1 MGGQPGPRPSGV
13 MDCLAILTQQLH
25 DPPPLS
31 TPTPGGTGW
40 PSGGAGC
47 IHPRPS
53 PVVTRPS
60 ASWVRSQVISI
71 KPWRYCE
78 LSRVQRPGRPRAGW
92 GGGLGRECLGLAPS
106 AQLKTDL
113 RGHPSLSAPGDSPRP
128 PPMSPATPSL
138 SSCKW
143 RSQAHSLSQ
152 SPPALGE
159 PHLPHECW
167 SLFLHFPVQNAV
179 STVQPCMEIVS
190 SLVTANLLCHMVILA
205 ELK

>member
-13 MDCLAILTQQLH
+13 TDCLAILTQQLH

-53 PVVTRPS
+53 PAVIRLS

-78 LSRVQRPGRPRAGW
+78 LSRVQRPGRPRAGR
-92 GGGLGRECLGLAPS
+92 GGGLGRGLPVSRSERGPPGVTAGGGWGCGGACTPAAAS
-106 AQLKTDL
+106 GRWRRSWL
-113 RGHPSLSAPGDSPRP
+113 RPPCTAGPAMSAP
-128 PPMSPATPSL
+128 PA
-138 SSCKW
+138 
-143 RSQAHSLSQ
+143 
-152 SPPALGE
+152 
-159 PHLPHECW
+159 
-167 SLFLHFPVQNAV
+167 AV
-179 STVQPCMEIVS
+179 STGRDGWRQARGHLPTRHVGRPLRGWGTPTTQIPPRLWQVAQETHS
-190 SLVTANLLCHMVILA
+190 SVTLT
-205 ELK
+205 